1 MCKLASVWIEMKNKN
16 YFTIQLIFATI
27 QLIFATIH
35 GPIALVDVI
44 HGSHCTISINFY
56 IYLQYF

>member
-27 QLIFATIH
+27 YDL
-35 GPIALVDVI
+35 IALDDAI

-56 IYLQYF
+56 IYL